1 MSGEAKVRMSRRYI
15 SLIKVLNGRLNHFPS
30 HEQRGL
36 ALVIRT
42 KAYSLC
48 DHMVEAQKRF
58 HKGTPLGNLDITH
71 EQLRMHLFTAKEL
84 GYFRHPMK
92 DGYDPGMLN
101 DLRHQ
106 RLTTLVD
113 QFGQLIGGWQK
124 KLKEEKRL
132 KGERQKEKEKA
143 AQAAG
148 AGQPE
153 Q

>member
-15 SLIKVLNGRLNHFPS
+15 SLIKVLNGRLSHFPS

-42 KAYSLC
+42 KAYLLC

-58 HKGTPLGNLDITH
+58 HKGTPLNNLDIAH
-71 EQLRMHLFTAKEL
+71 EQLRMHLLTAKEL
-84 GYFRHPMK
+84 GYFKHPAK
-92 DGYDPGMLN
+92 SGYAPDMLN

-113 QFGQLIGGWQK
+113 EFGQLIGGWQK
-124 KLKEEKRL
+124 KIREEKRL
-132 KGERQKEKEKA
+132 KE
-143 AQAAG
+143 
-148 AGQPE
+148 GQ